1 MCDVLLYGGTNSVA
15 RQSRAIIVNINN
27 NINKQIKSCKVMKK
41 KNYDEASVIR
51 SITKK
56 ADVSIDY
63 VNKIVQVKKDSNEV
77 GNGTWGKID
86 YLCHY
91 CGYSYIISKTIN
103 SNRKII
109 NREFGDDNDRKT
121 SKKERKQL
129 KLDIVKSTKK
139 MMKK

>member
-56 ADVSIDY
+56 ADVSVDY
-63 VNKIVQVKKDSNEV
+63 VNKIIQVKKDSNEV
-77 GNGTWGKID
+77 GNDTWGKID

-129 KLDIVKSTKK
+129 KLDMVKSTKK

>member
-1 MCDVLLYGGTNSVA
+1 
-15 RQSRAIIVNINN
+15 
-27 NINKQIKSCKVMKK
+27 MKK
-41 KNYDEASVIR
+41 KNYDEVSVIR

-56 ADVSIDY
+56 ADVSVDY
-63 VNKIVQVKKDSNEV
+63 VNKIIQVKEDSNEV

-91 CGYSYIISKTIN
+91 CGYIYVRPKTIN
-103 SNRKII
+103 NRKVI

-129 KLDIVKSTKK
+129 KLDMVKSTKK
-139 MMKK
+139 LMKK

>member
-1 MCDVLLYGGTNSVA
+1 
-15 RQSRAIIVNINN
+15 
-27 NINKQIKSCKVMKK
+27 MKK
-41 KNYDEASVIR
+41 KNYDEVSVVR

-63 VNKIVQVKKDSNEV
+63 VNKIIQVKEDSNEV

-91 CGYSYIISKTIN
+91 CGYIYVRPKTIN
-103 SNRKII
+103 NRKII

-129 KLDIVKSTKK
+129 KLDMVKSTKK
-139 MMKK
+139 LMKK

>member
-1 MCDVLLYGGTNSVA
+1 
-15 RQSRAIIVNINN
+15 
-27 NINKQIKSCKVMKK
+27 MKK
-41 KNYDEASVIR
+41 KNYDEVSVIR

-56 ADVSIDY
+56 ADVSVDY
-63 VNKIVQVKKDSNEV
+63 VNKIIQVKEDSNEI

-91 CGYSYIISKTIN
+91 CGYIYVRPKTIN
-103 SNRKII
+103 NRKII

-129 KLDIVKSTKK
+129 KLDMVKSTKK
-139 MMKK
+139 LMKK

>member
-1 MCDVLLYGGTNSVA
+1 
-15 RQSRAIIVNINN
+15 
-27 NINKQIKSCKVMKK
+27 MKK
-41 KNYDEASVIR
+41 KNYDEVSVIR

-56 ADVSIDY
+56 ADVSVDY
-63 VNKIVQVKKDSNEV
+63 VNKIIQVKEDSNEV

-109 NREFGDDNDRKT
+109 NREFGNDDDRKI
-121 SKKERKQL
+121 SKKEKNNLNLIWLSLLRK
-129 KLDIVKSTKK
+129 
-139 MMKK
+139 

>member
-1 MCDVLLYGGTNSVA
+1 
-15 RQSRAIIVNINN
+15 
-27 NINKQIKSCKVMKK
+27 MKK
-41 KNYDEASVIR
+41 KNYDEVSVIR

-56 ADVSIDY
+56 ADVSVDY
-63 VNKIVQVKKDSNEV
+63 VNKIIQVKENSNEV

-91 CGYSYIISKTIN
+91 CGYIYARPKTIN
-103 SNRKII
+103 NRKII

-129 KLDIVKSTKK
+129 KLDMIKSTKK
-139 MMKK
+139 LMKK

>member
-1 MCDVLLYGGTNSVA
+1 
-15 RQSRAIIVNINN
+15 
-27 NINKQIKSCKVMKK
+27 MKK
-41 KNYDEASVIR
+41 KNYDEVSVIR

-56 ADVSIDY
+56 ADVSVDY
-63 VNKIVQVKKDSNEV
+63 VNKTIQVKEDSNEV

-91 CGYSYIISKTIN
+91 CGYIYVRPKTIN
-103 SNRKII
+103 NRKII

-129 KLDIVKSTKK
+129 KLDMVKSTKK
-139 MMKK
+139 LMKK

>member
-1 MCDVLLYGGTNSVA
+1 
-15 RQSRAIIVNINN
+15 
-27 NINKQIKSCKVMKK
+27 MKR

-56 ADVSIDY
+56 ADVSVDY
-63 VNKIVQVKKDSNEV
+63 VNKVVQVKKDSNEV

-91 CGYSYIISKTIN
+91 CGYIYVLMPKIINNK
-103 SNRKII
+103 KII

-121 SKKERKQL
+121 SKRERKQL
-129 KLDIVKSTKK
+129 KLDMVKSTKK
-139 MMKK
+139 LMKK

>member
-1 MCDVLLYGGTNSVA
+1 
-15 RQSRAIIVNINN
+15 
-27 NINKQIKSCKVMKK
+27 MKK
-41 KNYDEASVIR
+41 KNYDEVSVIR

-56 ADVSIDY
+56 ADISIDY
-63 VNKIVQVKKDSNEV
+63 ANKIVQVKKDSNEV

-103 SNRKII
+103 SRKVI
-109 NREFGDDNDRKT
+109 NREFGNDNDRKT

-129 KLDIVKSTKK
+129 KLDMVKSTKK

>member
-1 MCDVLLYGGTNSVA
+1 
-15 RQSRAIIVNINN
+15 
-27 NINKQIKSCKVMKK
+27 MKK
-41 KNYDEASVIR
+41 KNYDEVSVIR

-56 ADVSIDY
+56 ADVSVDY
-63 VNKIVQVKKDSNEV
+63 VNKIIQVKEDSNEV

-91 CGYSYIISKTIN
+91 CGYIYVRPKTIN
-103 SNRKII
+103 NRKII

-129 KLDIVKSTKK
+129 KLDMVKSAKK
-139 MMKK
+139 LMKK

>member
-1 MCDVLLYGGTNSVA
+1 
-15 RQSRAIIVNINN
+15 
-27 NINKQIKSCKVMKK
+27 MKK
-41 KNYDEASVIR
+41 KNYDEVSVIR

-56 ADVSIDY
+56 ADVSVDY
-63 VNKIVQVKKDSNEV
+63 VNKIIQVKEDSNEV

-91 CGYSYIISKTIN
+91 CGYIYVRLKTIN
-103 SNRKII
+103 NRKII

-129 KLDIVKSTKK
+129 KLDMVKSTKK
-139 MMKK
+139 LMKK

>member
-1 MCDVLLYGGTNSVA
+1 
-15 RQSRAIIVNINN
+15 
-27 NINKQIKSCKVMKK
+27 MKK
-41 KNYDEASVIR
+41 KNYDEVSVIR

-63 VNKIVQVKKDSNEV
+63 VNKIIQVKEDSNEV

-91 CGYSYIISKTIN
+91 CGYIYVRPKTIN
-103 SNRKII
+103 NRKII

-129 KLDIVKSTKK
+129 KLDMVKSTKK
-139 MMKK
+139 LMKK

>member
-1 MCDVLLYGGTNSVA
+1 
-15 RQSRAIIVNINN
+15 
-27 NINKQIKSCKVMKK
+27 MKK
-41 KNYDEASVIR
+41 KNYDEVSVIR

-56 ADVSIDY
+56 ADISVDY
-63 VNKIVQVKKDSNEV
+63 SNKIVQVKKDSNEV

-103 SNRKII
+103 NRKII
-109 NREFGDDNDRKT
+109 NREFGNDDDRKI

-129 KLDIVKSTKK
+129 KLDMVKFTKK
-139 MMKK
+139 IMKK

>member
-1 MCDVLLYGGTNSVA
+1 
-15 RQSRAIIVNINN
+15 
-27 NINKQIKSCKVMKK
+27 MKK
-41 KNYDEASVIR
+41 KNYDEVSVIK

-56 ADVSIDY
+56 ADVSVDY
-63 VNKIVQVKKDSNEV
+63 TNKIVRVKKDSNEV

-103 SNRKII
+103 NFSITINNFSITINSNRKIINRKII
-109 NREFGDDNDRKT
+109 NREFGNDDDRKI

-129 KLDIVKSTKK
+129 KLDMVKFTKK
-139 MMKK
+139 IMKK

>member
-1 MCDVLLYGGTNSVA
+1 
-15 RQSRAIIVNINN
+15 
-27 NINKQIKSCKVMKK
+27 MKK

-86 YLCHY
+86 YLYHY

-129 KLDIVKSTKK
+129 KLDMVKSTKK

>member
-1 MCDVLLYGGTNSVA
+1 
-15 RQSRAIIVNINN
+15 
-27 NINKQIKSCKVMKK
+27 MKK
-41 KNYDEASVIR
+41 KNYDEVSVIR

-56 ADVSIDY
+56 EDVSVNY
-63 VNKIVQVKKDSNEV
+63 VNKIIQVKKDSNEV

-91 CGYSYIISKTIN
+91 CGYIYIISKTIN

-109 NREFGDDNDRKT
+109 NREFGDDRKT

-129 KLDIVKSTKK
+129 KLDMVKSTKK
-139 MMKK
+139 LMKK

>member
-1 MCDVLLYGGTNSVA
+1 
-15 RQSRAIIVNINN
+15 
-27 NINKQIKSCKVMKK
+27 MKK
-41 KNYDEASVIR
+41 KNYDEVSVIR

-56 ADVSIDY
+56 ADISIDY

-77 GNGTWGKID
+77 GNGTWGKIH

-103 SNRKII
+103 SNRKVI

-121 SKKERKQL
+121 SKEKRKQL
-129 KLDIVKSTKK
+129 KLDMVKSTKK
-139 MMKK
+139 LMKK

>member
-1 MCDVLLYGGTNSVA
+1 MA

-27 NINKQIKSCKVMKK
+27 SINKQIKSRKVMKK
-41 KNYDEASVIR
+41 KNYDEVSVIR

-56 ADVSIDY
+56 ADISVDY
-63 VNKIVQVKKDSNEV
+63 ANKIVQVKKDSNEV

-103 SNRKII
+103 SNRKVI
-109 NREFGDDNDRKT
+109 NREFGDDNNRKT
-121 SKKERKQL
+121 SKEERKQL
-129 KLDIVKSTKK
+129 KLDMVKSTKK
-139 MMKK
+139 LMKK

>member
-1 MCDVLLYGGTNSVA
+1 
-15 RQSRAIIVNINN
+15 
-27 NINKQIKSCKVMKK
+27 MKK
-41 KNYDEASVIR
+41 KNYDEVSVIR

-56 ADVSIDY
+56 ADVSVDY
-63 VNKIVQVKKDSNEV
+63 VNKIIQVKEDSNEV

-91 CGYSYIISKTIN
+91 CGYIYVRPKTIN
-103 SNRKII
+103 NRKII

-139 MMKK
+139 LMKK

>member
-1 MCDVLLYGGTNSVA
+1 
-15 RQSRAIIVNINN
+15 
-27 NINKQIKSCKVMKK
+27 MKK

-56 ADVSIDY
+56 ADISIDY

-91 CGYSYIISKTIN
+91 CGYSYIISKIIN
-103 SNRKII
+103 NNRKVI
-109 NREFGDDNDRKT
+109 NREFGDDNNRKI

-129 KLDIVKSTKK
+129 KLDMVKSTKK
-139 MMKK
+139 LMKK

>member
-56 ADVSIDY
+56 ADVSVDY

-121 SKKERKQL
+121 SKKKENNLNLIWLSLLRK
-129 KLDIVKSTKK
+129 
-139 MMKK
+139 

>member
-1 MCDVLLYGGTNSVA
+1 
-15 RQSRAIIVNINN
+15 
-27 NINKQIKSCKVMKK
+27 MKK
-41 KNYDEASVIR
+41 KNYDEVSVIR

-56 ADVSIDY
+56 VDISIDY

-103 SNRKII
+103 NNRKII
-109 NREFGDDNDRKT
+109 NREFDDNDRKT

-129 KLDIVKSTKK
+129 KLDMVKSTKK
-139 MMKK
+139 LMKK

>member
-1 MCDVLLYGGTNSVA
+1 MVCDVLLYGGTNSVA

-27 NINKQIKSCKVMKK
+27 SINKQIKSRKVMKK
-41 KNYDEASVIR
+41 KNYDEVSVIR

-56 ADVSIDY
+56 ADVSVDY
-63 VNKIVQVKKDSNEV
+63 VNKIIQVKEDSNEV

-103 SNRKII
+103 NRKII

-129 KLDIVKSTKK
+129 KLDMVKSTKK
-139 MMKK
+139 LMKK